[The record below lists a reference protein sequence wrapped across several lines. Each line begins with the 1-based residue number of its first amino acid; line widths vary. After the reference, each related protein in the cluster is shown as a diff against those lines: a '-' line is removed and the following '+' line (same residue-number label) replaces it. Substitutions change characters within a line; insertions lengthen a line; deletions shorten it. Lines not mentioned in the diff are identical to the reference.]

1 MALVSKDVPEFLDA
15 KKKYTVKEQRQ
26 FHLQKVVIQ
35 ACVDKIYLHLDG
47 EIEID
52 LPLNPRRL
60 VEGFLSFAN
69 TFKHQNRVASCP
81 YTQCIKL
88 GG

>member
-1 MALVSKDVPEFLDA
+1 MALVSKEVPEFLDA
-15 KKKYTVKEQRQ
+15 KKKYTVKEQRK
-26 FHLQKVVIQ
+26 FHLWKAVIQ

-47 EIEID
+47 GIEID

-60 VEGFLSFAN
+60 VEGFHSFPN

>member
-35 ACVDKIYLHLDG
+35 ACVAKIYLHLDG
-47 EIEID
+47 EID
-52 LPLNPRRL
+52 LP
-60 VEGFLSFAN
+60 
-69 TFKHQNRVASCP
+69 
-81 YTQCIKL
+81 
-88 GG
+88 